1 MASTNALFTGL
12 AGLDTNS
19 RRLEV
24 IGNNISNVNT
34 TAYKSNRM
42 LFSNAFNRT
51 LSLGTG
57 PTGTQGGTNP
67 GQVGLGVKLAGTQRN
82 FSNGAISTTG
92 VNTDLA
98 MEGNGFFV
106 VQNGTERY
114 FTRAGAFQLNSLN
127 EYVTI
132 SGDRVMGYPVDD
144 EFNVIPGQVEPVTIP
159 IGQQTIAEATQN
171 VLFSGNLNADG
182 DLATA
187 GTIYD
192 LGAFTDATAGPGPA
206 TATSLLTDSGFT
218 LGDTIT
224 FRNVEV
230 GGRVVPEVTYT
241 VGATSDFQELAN
253 FMIEAFGGTIAGGSG
268 NPGSPRGGT
277 LTMGAG
283 GEMQVEF
290 MWGTANEVDID
301 PGDIIYSGGPS
312 PFSPVKNS
320 ESVGESVR
328 TSFIAYDSL
337 GTELRI
343 ELTAVLIQKD
353 SNGTQWQINVNSD
366 DDTDAFSFIEGGDR
380 TTAGA
385 GFPWTSPTISFD
397 NFGQLTGAPQIN
409 IELDRFNTGAL
420 DPLQIALRFNSDS
433 DNVTALSD
441 TGNGSNIAAVFQDGS
456 PIGVLSSFSFGED
469 GVITGGFTN
478 GLTRT
483 IGQLAVGTFTNPEGL
498 VDVGNNLFAV
508 GPNSGTALITEAGQF
523 GTGRVIGGALE
534 LSNVDLSKEFTD
546 MILTTTG
553 YSAASRVITT
563 TDELLQQ
570 LLSLVR

>member
-34 TAYKSNRM
+34 TAFKSNRM
-42 LFSNAFNRT
+42 LFANAFNRT

-57 PTGTQGGTNP
+57 PTGTSGGSNP

-98 MEGNGFFV
+98 MEGSGFFV

-127 EYVTI
+127 EFVNI

-144 EFNVIPGQVEPVTIP
+144 EFNVIPGQLEPVTIP

-171 VLFSGNLNADG
+171 ILFSGNLNADG

-192 LGAFTDATAGPGPA
+192 LGTFTDATAGPGPA
-206 TATSLLTDSGFT
+206 IATSLLTDSGFT

-230 GGRVVPEVTYT
+230 GGRVVPETTFT
-241 VGATSDFQELAN
+241 VGAASDFQELAD
-253 FMIEAFGGTIAGGSG
+253 FMIEAFGGAAAGGSG
-268 NPGSPRGGT
+268 NPLAPRGGT
-277 LTMGAG
+277 LNMGAG
-283 GEMQVEF
+283 GELQLEF
-290 MWGTANEVDID
+290 MWGTANEVSID
-301 PGDIIYSGGPS
+301 PGDIIFSGGPS
-312 PFSPVKNS
+312 PFSPVKQS
-320 ESVGESVR
+320 QATGESVR

-343 ELTAVLIQKD
+343 EVTAVLIQKD

-366 DDTDAFSFIEGGDR
+366 DDTDAPSYVESGDR
-380 TTAGA
+380 TTAGL

-433 DNVTALSD
+433 DSVTALSD

-570 LLSLVR
+570 LLNLVR